1 MGYTHYWYKLPE
13 LDQDIW
19 FKFAHDF
26 VKVLPHFYKKL
37 DTETEAGQKF
47 FINGSELYMNGIGEE
62 SHETFHLTRKVD
74 EHREAKEGDE
84 IFACCK
90 TAEKEYDIA
99 VCCALL
105 IAKKHFGTKIK
116 VSSDGS
122 NEEWQEAKDLCQDIL
137 KYGKLFDIS
146 YETQNEHDTGV
157 FL

>member
-1 MGYTHYWYKLPE
+1 MGYTHYWETTPE

-19 FKFAHDF
+19 FNFAQDF

-37 DTETEAGQKF
+37 DSETEDKF
-47 FINGSELYMNGIGEE
+47 HINGSELYMNGIGEE
-62 SHETFHLTRKVD
+62 AHETFYLQRVSIPRKDKTKV
-74 EHREAKEGDE
+74 
-84 IFACCK
+84 FSFCK
-90 TAEKEYDIA
+90 TAKKEYDIA

-105 IAKKHFGTKIK
+105 IAKKHFGTEIN

-122 NEEWQEAKDLCQDIL
+122 DEEWQQAKDLCQDIL

-146 YETQNEHDTGV
+146 YETQNEHETGV